1 MPRFLAI
8 DPDPAGP
15 LIATATVGRSG
26 IKLERVLAWPD
37 GDPPPSSPAALGA
50 KLKELLREHRVAAAP
65 VLVCLPRDKVVLK
78 DVRHPKAPPQQEP
91 LVVRFQAK
99 KELAAAEND
108 VLMDYL
114 PIPAPTGADDCRA
127 TVVFVNKQ
135 VYADLQVMCEAAG
148 LKLAAVTP
156 RPFAVAAAYRRAVAT
171 AAAHPPDDPAAPVA
185 VLSLTDRGGEFTVVH
200 GKQVPFTRIVNAAAV
215 SSETAL
221 VGELKRSLA
230 MYATQYPGDG
240 VQAVYLTEGSV
251 AGRSWS
257 GRLQTA
263 LPIPVYPFDPTAG
276 AAAAD
281 DLPEAVRGRS
291 VGAVGLLAAK
301 GESDKL
307 PINFVTPR
315 APKAEPSKART
326 GLFLGVLALVLL
338 VAVGGGYGF
347 LVKQKKNRE
356 ITRLQGELADL
367 NQEIATASYDK
378 KRLAALDGFMRRNVP
393 PVDLLYDITAELPS
407 IDPKRMQVVE
417 FSVKPHKSAPPPRA
431 GVRGPLPKGPT
442 PRPGTAAK
450 PDEKVVA
457 DLTLIVLAKDS
468 LEVDKFK
475 DALKREK
482 HFGAIKSVMR
492 GSVTGAGDRSQ
503 YDISIEVLPWA
514 SEQFTRKLVAAF
526 PVKPKAPPGGEPGE
540 PGDPDPPP
548 FDPFNPP
555 VNPPFDPFN
564 PEGNTP

>member
-26 IKLERVLAWPD
+26 IKLEQVLAWPD
-37 GDPPPSSPAALGA
+37 GENLPLAPADIGA
-50 KLKELLREHRVAAAP
+50 RLKELLREHRVAAAP

-78 DVRHPKAPPQQEP
+78 DVRYPKAPLQQEP

-114 PIPAPTGADDCRA
+114 PVPAPSGADDCRA

-156 RPFAVAAAYRRAVAT
+156 RPFAVAAAYRRAVAV
-171 AAAHPPDDPAAPVA
+171 AAAHPPDDPTAPVA

-200 GKQVPFTRIVNAAAV
+200 GKQVPFSRIVSAAAV
-215 SSETAL
+215 SSEAAL

-230 MYATQYPGDG
+230 MYATQHPGAG
-240 VQAVYLTEGSV
+240 VQAVYLTEGLV

-257 GRLQTA
+257 GRLQTS

-276 AAAAD
+276 AAAAND
-281 DLPEAVRGRS
+281 QMEAVRGRF

-326 GLFLGVLALVLL
+326 GIFLAVLSLAVLL
-338 VAVGGGYGF
+338 AAGGGYGY
-347 LVKQKKNRE
+347 LTKKKKDRE

-378 KRLAALDGFMRRNVP
+378 KRLAALDGFLQRNVP
-393 PVDLLYDITAELPS
+393 PVDLLYDITTELPS
-407 IDPKRMQVVE
+407 IDPTKMQVVE
-417 FSVKPHKSAPPPRA
+417 FSVKPHKSAPPPRSV
-431 GVRGPLPKGPT
+431 GGPQAKGPT
-442 PRPGTAAK
+442 ARPGTNAPAVK
-450 PDEKVVA
+450 PEEKVIA
-457 DLTLIVLAKDS
+457 DLTLTVLAKDS
-468 LEVDKFK
+468 AEVDKFK

-482 HFGAIKSVMR
+482 HFGKIGSVIR
-492 GSVTGAGDRSQ
+492 GSVTGAGDRTQ
-503 YDISIEVLPWA
+503 YDISVEVLPWKSSA
-514 SEQFTRKLVAAF
+514 FVRKLVAAF
-526 PVKPKAPPGGEPGE
+526 PVKPKALPADPD
-540 PGDPDPPP
+540 GDPPVDPS
-548 FDPFNPP
+548 D
-555 VNPPFDPFN
+555 PPFDPFN